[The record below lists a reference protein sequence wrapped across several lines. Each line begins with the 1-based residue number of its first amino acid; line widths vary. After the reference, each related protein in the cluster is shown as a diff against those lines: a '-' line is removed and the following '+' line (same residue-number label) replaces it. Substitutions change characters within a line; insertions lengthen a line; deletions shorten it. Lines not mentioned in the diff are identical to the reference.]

1 MPPPSRI
8 ERPWISARNVL
19 FVDFDGVLHRGDAFR
34 TRLGIVSSDP
44 ANIRLFEFAD
54 LLSELL
60 APYPDLEIVLSTS
73 WVKVLGYNRALAA
86 MPSEE
91 LRRRVRGA
99 TYHSRFDDR
108 HLWNGVAR
116 GAQVL
121 RYVARHRLVHWLAI
135 DDRSDGFGGYVG
147 HLIQCDPNRGLGEI
161 AIQERLRDALCVLF
175 EEPKPIAS
183 GPDLSEPS
191 ALVLASDTRFH

>member
-1 MPPPSRI
+1 MH
-8 ERPWISARNVL
+8 RPWTSTRRVL
-19 FVDFDGVLHRGDAFR
+19 FVDYDGVLHRGDAYR
-34 TRLGIVSSDP
+34 IRGSIVSSDP

-54 LLSELL
+54 VLSELL
-60 APYPDLEIVLSTS
+60 APYPSLEIVLSTS
-73 WVKVLGYNRALAA
+73 WVKVLGYNRARDA
-86 MPSEE
+86 MPVEE

-135 DDRSDGFGGYVG
+135 DDRSDGFGEYVG
-147 HLIQCDPNRGLGEI
+147 HLVLCDPNQGLGDVTV
-161 AIQERLRDALCVLF
+161 QEQLKAALRLQFGTPALL
-175 EEPKPIAS
+175 
-183 GPDLSEPS
+183 PDEHELSTPS
-191 ALVLASDTRFH
+191 SLVLTSDTRFL